1 MKTLNYI
8 RQPLF
13 AACAF
18 AILLFV
24 SSAPAQNVGI
34 GVSNPQSKLSVNGTT
49 ASGGLAVGDTTYTST
64 SGTVAP
70 ANGAMIQGFVGI
82 GTTKP
87 VSPLNVVAEGSNGGT
102 SDDIRLESYG
112 PTHAPA
118 LYMVNA
124 RGTYAAP
131 TNLANGDSLGVWEA
145 AGFIN
150 GALANTSGIFL
161 TYKGDGTTDLT
172 DISFM
177 TSGANRM
184 YLDPQGNLGIG
195 TGTPL
200 APLHVTGN
208 NNITQNNL
216 TETFFNA
223 SSTTTLAHSTGVNG
237 ANIASAIFAA
247 TVWSG
252 TSFVSYSGSIT
263 ASDARLKNIIGHS
276 DSAKDLE
283 TLKKIEI
290 TDYTMKDV
298 LKEGDAP
305 LKKVVAQQVEKVY
318 PTAIK
323 TIGYKGVTFTPDI
336 YAVSSAVKSD
346 GQNAYTISLAKTHG
360 LKEGETVRLI
370 TEKNPELN
378 VVAHVVD
385 DRTLTV
391 TTKEAI
397 GDKVFVYGKE
407 CLDLKGV
414 DYDAIAM
421 LNVSATQE
429 LAKKV
434 EALEAENAKLK
445 GDADRL
451 TTIGGEEKA
460 KMVALETEVA
470 SLKAMSAEMA
480 TLKQAI
486 ASLQIKAKST
496 IRPVALNQ

>member
-1 MKTLNYI
+1 MKTLTYI
-8 RQPLF
+8 CQPLF
-13 AACAF
+13 AACAS
-18 AILLFV
+18 ATLLFV
-24 SSAPAQNVGI
+24 SSAAAQNVGI

-49 ASGGLAVGDTTYTST
+49 ASGGLSVGDATYTST

-70 ANGAMIQGFVGI
+70 ANGAIIQGYVGI
-82 GTTKP
+82 GTAKP
-87 VSPLNVVAEGSNGGT
+87 LSPLNIVAEGSNGGT

-131 TNLANGDSLGVWEA
+131 ANLANGDSLGVWEA

-150 GALANTSGIFL
+150 GALANTSGLFFA
-161 TYKGDGTTDLT
+161 YRGDGTTDLT

-195 TGTPL
+195 TGAPL
-200 APLHVTGN
+200 APLHVAGSV
-208 NNITQNNL
+208 NITQNNL
-216 TETFFNA
+216 TETYFNFN
-223 SSTTTLAHSTGVNG
+223 STTTLAHNTGVSGTNS
-237 ANIASAIFAA
+237 ASAIFAGE
-247 TVWSG
+247 VWSG
-252 TSFVSYSGSIT
+252 SSFVSYSGTIT

-276 DSAKDLE
+276 DGARDLD

-305 LKKVVAQQVEKVY
+305 LKKVIAQQVEKVY

-323 TIGYKGVTFTPDI
+323 TVGYKGITFTPDI
-336 YAVSSAVKSD
+336 YAAASSVKSD

-370 TEKNPELN
+370 TQKNLEVN

-385 DRTLTV
+385 DQTFTV
-391 TTKEAI
+391 TTKEAL

-445 GDADRL
+445 SEADRL
-451 TTIGGEEKA
+451 TTIEGEEKA

-486 ASLQIKAKST
+486 ASLQIKDKST

>member
-1 MKTLNYI
+1 MRTLNYI
-8 RQPLF
+8 CQPLF
-13 AACAF
+13 AACASVTVF
-18 AILLFV
+18 LV
-24 SSAPAQNVGI
+24 SSAAAQNVGI

-49 ASGGLAVGDTTYTST
+49 ASGGLAVGDATYTST
-64 SGTVAP
+64 AGTVAP
-70 ANGAMIQGFVGI
+70 ANGGIIQGNVGI
-82 GTTKP
+82 GTKTP
-87 VSPLNVVAEGSNGGT
+87 VSPLNVVAEGSNGGA

-118 LYMVNA
+118 LYIVTA

-131 TNLANGDSLGVWEA
+131 TNLVNGDVLGVMQT
-145 AGFIN
+145 AGFVN
-150 GALANTSGIFL
+150 GALANTSGLFMF
-161 TYKGDGTTDLT
+161 YRGNGTTNLSDLQ
-172 DISFM
+172 FM
-177 TSGANRM
+177 TSAAIQMDLNS
-184 YLDPQGNLGIG
+184 QGYLGIG
-195 TGTPL
+195 STTPL
-200 APLHVTGN
+200 APLYVVGNAAISTANANQTFFNFSSTTALSHATGL
-208 NNITQNNL
+208 TQNN
-216 TETFFNA
+216 
-223 SSTTTLAHSTGVNG
+223 G
-237 ANIASAIFAA
+237 ASAIFSAN
-247 TVWSG
+247 VWSNA
-252 TSFVSYSGSIT
+252 SFVSNDAAIT

-298 LKEGDAP
+298 VREGDAP
-305 LKKVVAQQVEKVY
+305 LKKVIAQQVEKVY
-318 PTAIK
+318 PTAIE
-323 TIGYKGVTFTPDI
+323 TIGLKGVTFTPDI
-336 YAVSSAVKSD
+336 YAAASLVKSN

-370 TEKNPELN
+370 TEKKSDLN

-385 DRTLTV
+385 DKTFTV
-391 TTKEAI
+391 TTKEAL

-451 TTIGGEEKA
+451 TTIEGEEKA

-486 ASLQIKAKST
+486 ASLQIRGKRT